1 MGLAGQSKL
10 SNRVRFHFLRL
21 EFPVKLIGSRP
32 KKCYL
37 INKMKPANLHYW
49 ILGWLSMALCCWC
62 TSDKFTQ
69 RDSHPHTWK
78 KLYLAHHWPVTVC
91 KMSANDCQDPPE
103 YWTIH
108 GLWPDKAEECN
119 RTWHFN
125 VSEIKDLMPDM
136 RRYWPD
142 VLHSSLNRTQFW
154 KHEWDKHG
162 TCAATLEVLNSQKKY
177 FGKALELYQ
186 HVDLNSC
193 LLKAGIKP
201 SSSYYQMTAI
211 KEALTRF
218 YGVTPKIQC
227 LPPEEGEK
235 AQTIGQIEFCFTKE
249 LQLRNCTALKGESAL
264 MQADLKLGTEELS
277 VCNDTLPTYYPSQVQ
292 DHK

>member
-1 MGLAGQSKL
+1 MVSWE
-10 SNRVRFHFLRL
+10 S
-21 EFPVKLIGSRP
+21 
-32 KKCYL
+32 
-37 INKMKPANLHYW
+37 
-49 ILGWLSMALCCWC
+49 
-62 TSDKFTQ
+62 
-69 RDSHPHTWK
+69 
-78 KLYLAHHWPVTVC
+78 TVE
-91 KMSANDCQDPPE
+91 MTANDCQDPPK

-108 GLWPDKAEECN
+108 GLWPDKAEDCN

-125 VSEIKDLMPDM
+125 VTEIKDLMSDM
-136 RRYWPD
+136 RHYWPD

-186 HVDLNSC
+186 RVDLNSC

-201 SSSYYQMTAI
+201 SSSYYKMTAI

-227 LPPEEGEK
+227 LPPEEEVSILPTTFAVTILTQKVGALGFKGRFVFISSVNAVTTMLEGEK

-249 LQLRNCTALKGESAL
+249 LQLRNCTALKGGSNA
-264 MQADLKLGTEELS
+264 MQAPLKLGTEELS
-277 VCNDTLPTYYPSQVQ
+277 VCNDTLPTYYPSEVQ

>member
-1 MGLAGQSKL
+1 MNNTPQQM
-10 SNRVRFHFLRL
+10 N
-21 EFPVKLIGSRP
+21 
-32 KKCYL
+32 
-37 INKMKPANLHYW
+37 
-49 ILGWLSMALCCWC
+49 
-62 TSDKFTQ
+62 
-69 RDSHPHTWK
+69 
-78 KLYLAHHWPVTVC
+78 
-91 KMSANDCQDPPE
+91 ANDCHDPPK

-108 GLWPDKAEECN
+108 GLWPDRAEDCN
-119 RTWHFN
+119 KTWHFN
-125 VSEIKDLMPDM
+125 VTEIKDLMSDM
-136 RRYWPD
+136 RHYWPD

-177 FGKALELYQ
+177 FGKAIELYQ
-186 HVDLNSC
+186 HVDLNGC

-201 SSSYYQMTAI
+201 SSSYYKMTAI

-227 LPPEEGEK
+227 CPPEEGEK

-249 LQLRNCTALKGESAL
+249 LQLVNCTVLEDGSNP
-264 MQADLKLGTEELS
+264 MQAHLKLGTSELS
-277 VCNDTLPTYYPSQVQ
+277 VCNDTLPTYYPSEVQ